1 MEKAFTKFQKSDI
14 QMYVLIKEF
23 LTRHAK
29 VSHLPSYNI
38 FNSASCNTNLRHFRE
53 KVSYIQLQ

>member
-14 QMYVLIKEF
+14 QIMFLVKEF
-23 LTRHAK
+23 LTRYAK

-38 FNSASCNTNLRHFRE
+38 FNSASCNTNLKDTFVR
-53 KVSYIQLQ
+53 K